1 MTLGELLNQIT
12 EWFYR
17 ADQWTVRA
25 GDDALDWLGSGWN
38 NLITGNFLDLTIGQ
52 IAFTLLISFILWATL
67 MEVWRILLE
76 IWQFLMKVWR
86 KRK

>member
-12 EWFYR
+12 EWIYR
-17 ADQWTVRA
+17 ADQWTGRA

-38 NLITGNFLDLTIGQ
+38 NLIEGNFLDLTIGQ
-52 IAFTLLISFILWATL
+52 IAFTLIIIFILW
-67 MEVWRILLE
+67 VNLLE
-76 IWQFLMKVWR
+76 VWR

>member
-1 MTLGELLNQIT
+1 MTLGELLSQIT

-38 NLITGNFLDLTIGQ
+38 NLIEGNFLDLTIGQ
-52 IAFTLLISFILWATL
+52 IAFTLIIIFILWANL
-67 MEVWRILLE
+67 LVGWRNLIE
-76 IWQFLMKVWR
+76 VWR